1 MKSKRKSNN
10 FYNENTTENLWDAPK
25 AFLRGKFIAIQSYL
39 KKKKKKKQEKTL
51 NRQLNFTPK
60 TAGKRIKK
68 KNSRRSEIRKIPGE
82 TNVKRNE
89 RNNSSKD

>member
-39 KKKKKKKQEKTL
+39 KKKKKKKKKKEKKS

-68 KNSRRSEIRKIPGE
+68 KIAEG
-82 TNVKRNE
+82 VK
-89 RNNSSKD
+89 